1 MELLLQGAAAAASV
15 GMGCGTCCGSG
26 MGVFLSGYLMT
37 HAKNVGQSL
46 RAFLSFYLGKLMA
59 VMGLCGG
66 ASLLGSRLL
75 DAEGCLFGV
84 PVKAVVDV
92 AMILVGLGLLVQW
105 VLERKGHRA
114 CHACGSREPKPM
126 NAQVSF
132 PVLWLMGVGYGVS
145 PCGPLLMM
153 LGYAA
158 TVPLSC
164 ALAVGAVFALCSA
177 VSPMLLLLLLSG
189 ALAGRM
195 YREIPQYLSW
205 FRLGCYILLVIFF
218 AAELGS
224 VL

>member
-37 HAKNVGQSL
+37 HAKNFAQSL

-59 VMGLCGG
+59 VMALCGATSCLG
-66 ASLLGSRLL
+66 ARLL
-75 DAEGCLFGV
+75 DEAGCLFGV
-84 PVKAVVDV
+84 PVKAMVDV
-92 AMILVGLGLLVQW
+92 AMILLGLWLLVRW
-105 VLERKGHRA
+105 VLERNGHCT
-114 CHACGSREPKPM
+114 CHSCGSREPKPVD
-126 NAQVSF
+126 ARVSV
-132 PVLWLMGVGYGVS
+132 PVLWVMGVGYGVS

-158 TVPLSC
+158 TVPLGC

-195 YREIPQYLSW
+195 YREIPQYLTW
-205 FRLGCYILLVIFF
+205 FRLGCYILLMIFF

>member
-1 MELLLQGAAAAASV
+1 MAKQSHQTMTYEREYRDVLDRLRRENGTVCSLDYFLNTAEQWFAETRRTLQLTVLGLGVPEELICAAGAVPRIVLGGSLKAAAWSDDLVPQDTDPVSRSV
-15 GMGCGTCCGSG
+15 LGFLQVFAQPGTQAPGCPSQLPG
-26 MGVFLSGYLMT
+26 
-37 HAKNVGQSL
+37 AVG
-46 RAFLSFYLGKLMA
+46 
-59 VMGLCGG
+59 
-66 ASLLGSRLL
+66 
-75 DAEGCLFGV
+75 
-84 PVKAVVDV
+84 
-92 AMILVGLGLLVQW
+92 
-105 VLERKGHRA
+105 H
-114 CHACGSREPKPM
+114 
-126 NAQVSF
+126 
-132 PVLWLMGVGYGVS
+132 GVGYGVS

-177 VSPMLLLLLLSG
+177 ISPMLLLLLLSG